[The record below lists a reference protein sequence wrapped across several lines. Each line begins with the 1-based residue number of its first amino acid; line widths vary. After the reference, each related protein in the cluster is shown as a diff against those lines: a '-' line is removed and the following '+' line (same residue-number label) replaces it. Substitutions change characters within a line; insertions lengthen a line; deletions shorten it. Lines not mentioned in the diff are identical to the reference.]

1 MTPRKFDWTQFSPG
15 DGFQVVEL
23 DMLDLSLHVELRSG
37 KEIVP
42 INPDLP
48 ADEQTA
54 EVARWVSPTPA
65 DRGDCARLGLVM
77 DAVCRYL
84 NTGGS
89 WEQLGRSLSALRR
102 VVPGGLSFPGY
113 RYVEGVFNTDMVC
126 EHLFVREPASVP
138 LEDTPAVLWVEE
150 VKEAEGG
157 FVDTTKTLGQI
168 REEQKKYEEN
178 KGPRRVRPGGG
189 DGMELPDSP
198 DPGLPQLPG

>member
-138 LEDTPAVLWVEE
+138 VEDTPAVLWVEG
-150 VKEAEGG
+150 AEGG
-157 FVDTTKTLGQI
+157 FVNTTKTLGQI
-168 REEQKKYEEN
+168 REDQKKYEEDQD
-178 KGPRRVRPGGG
+178 PRRVRPGGG